1 MMYFLSK
8 EKLLQRISHYAQ
20 VIVENR
26 QISLRLEKLLPTRFK
41 KIKAK
46 HAQTIKSSKA
56 TRLALCDNEYG
67 KFLLEYLEIK
77 EEAHRARIQWETH
90 RMYFYARKTSRKNS

>member
-1 MMYFLSK
+1 MHFFSK
-8 EKLLQRISHYAQ
+8 EKLLQKIAHYAQ

-26 QISLRLEKLLPTRFK
+26 QISLRLEKLLPTRLK
-41 KIKAK
+41 NIKTK
-46 HAQTIKSSKA
+46 HAQTTTRSKA
-56 TRLALCDNEYG
+56 TRLALCDKEYE

-90 RMYFYARKTSRKNS
+90 RMYFYAKKNSRKNN